1 MNSPHFNLLP
11 VPMALLRC
19 DPNLKL
25 GDEIHILDSTS
36 SPTKSVGTI
45 ESAFGERP
53 LQLTNFD
60 VLNSESVT
68 LIEVIGIGIQ
78 IVI

>member
-1 MNSPHFNLLP
+1 MNNSHFNLSP

-25 GDEIHILDSTS
+25 SDEIHILDSTS
-36 SPTKSVGTI
+36 NPSHSIGTI
-45 ESAFGERP
+45 ASAFGDRP
-53 LQLTNFD
+53 LQLTNFE

-68 LIEVIGIGIQ
+68 LIEVNKI
-78 IVI
+78 